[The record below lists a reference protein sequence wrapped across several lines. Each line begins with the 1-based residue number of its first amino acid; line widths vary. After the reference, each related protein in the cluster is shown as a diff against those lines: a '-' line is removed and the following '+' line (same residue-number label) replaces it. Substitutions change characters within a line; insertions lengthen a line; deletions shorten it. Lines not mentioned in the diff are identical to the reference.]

1 MFLKNHKRR
10 CFWRCSSKHEKIMQT
25 KHLTRLIAHPYSQ
38 KLSVGSGGNSNWNV
52 DYFFSKL
59 QNLKLKAD
67 KTLKCPCEAVGL
79 TAVSFSDNKRHM
91 PSRMWPSTKWDRHSD
106 TQTGKAKTF
115 PVIVRWPVTSP
126 GLVLLQRNKNI
137 VVDIGG
143 FAHWAR
149 WGDGCHPVW
158 EGPHSLGGTS
168 PPASY
173 CSSILPANIPTTHP
187 PLCCIA
193 QNMIRKPVLRITES
207 HTRPQA
213 R

>member
-106 TQTGKAKTF
+106 TQTGQAKTL
-115 PVIVRWPVTSP
+115 PCNCQMTSDQSWIGSVAAKQKYSCGHRGVCPLGKMGRWMPSGVRGASLTGGNFSTCQ
-126 GLVLLQRNKNI
+126 LL
-137 VVDIGG
+137 
-143 FAHWAR
+143 
-149 WGDGCHPVW
+149 
-158 EGPHSLGGTS
+158 LLY
-168 PPASY
+168 PAS
-173 CSSILPANIPTTHP
+173 
-187 PLCCIA
+187 
-193 QNMIRKPVLRITES
+193 
-207 HTRPQA
+207 
-213 R
+213 